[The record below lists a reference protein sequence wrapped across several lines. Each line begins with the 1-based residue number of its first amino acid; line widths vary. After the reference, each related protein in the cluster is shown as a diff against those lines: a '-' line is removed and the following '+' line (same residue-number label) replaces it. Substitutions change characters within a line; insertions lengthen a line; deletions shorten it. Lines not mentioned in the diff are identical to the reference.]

1 LKNYVLPIFPE
12 NPLSDGFEV
21 VSERIEKN
29 REEIERL
36 LEVSE
41 KSYQNF
47 LVPFEKL
54 DEELDELFTPIYHLN
69 SVQNS
74 KESQEVYSKILP
86 ILSEYGTEVSQD
98 LRIFEALKSISKE
111 GLSKEEIKVLENALF
126 DFQLSGAE
134 LPEEKKSKRD
144 KLETFR
150 NFQ

>member
-54 DEELDELFTPIYHLN
+54 DE
-69 SVQNS
+69 
-74 KESQEVYSKILP
+74 
-86 ILSEYGTEVSQD
+86 
-98 LRIFEALKSISKE
+98 
-111 GLSKEEIKVLENALF
+111 
-126 DFQLSGAE
+126 
-134 LPEEKKSKRD
+134 
-144 KLETFR
+144 
-150 NFQ
+150 